1 MAETGFIIDALSVE
15 GPGKPNASIRFAV
28 GLNVVAGAS
37 NTGKTFVFQAIDF
50 MLGASKAPKHV
61 PEATGY
67 SEVYLQLTSKTGSTV
82 AFRRSLQGGDV
93 ALYGSRLED
102 IGVNGVAPTTLAAKH
117 EKGNVETISGHL
129 LSLSG
134 LFDREVRTN
143 KEGEKR
149 SLSFRDIA
157 WLSLIDEERIIAER
171 SPALS
176 GQYTEAPVEKS
187 ILGLLL
193 TGVDDAAIVAQEK
206 PKDRKARIRAEL
218 ALLDKLL
225 TDREERLTA
234 MKCDVPALEA
244 DRSKIRAAIDE
255 ASQIISATQEEVNS
269 AATIRDQSWSRLQEA
284 NSQRRFLAEQAKRL
298 RLLREYYNSDRQR
311 LESSLEA
318 GVAFNQLPAGECP
331 ICGAPP
337 AMAEVETEARLREFQ
352 TACNAEM
359 AKISSLLRDLAA
371 SENELREEDSQLAT
385 MAAESEASVNE
396 ANEIIRQLLARKRQ
410 VSDTSL
416 SQLMARESQFTE
428 AILLTAEIADLRS
441 RHEMAT
447 ELLNKRQKRIKL
459 EKKVE
464 TSTAAGFCRVMEATL
479 KAWKFPFEGGV
490 SFDSER
496 FDVVIGDQNRS
507 SFGKG
512 YRAVT
517 HAAFAV
523 ALLRYCRQEGF
534 PHPGVVILDTPLNPF
549 KGPDQESSDRVNQE
563 VQNAFYADL
572 AADRSGDQFI
582 VFENTEPS
590 IDLKQKISY
599 QHFSGNLN
607 SGRPGFFPLQ
617 TK

>member
-1 MAETGFIIDALSVE
+1 MAATGFTIDALSVE
-15 GPGKPNASIRFAV
+15 GPGTANASLQFAA

-50 MLGASKAPKHV
+50 MLGASRAPKHV
-61 PEATGY
+61 PEAAGY
-67 SEVYLQLTSKTGSTV
+67 AEVYLQLTSKAESTV
-82 AFRRSLQGGDV
+82 TFRRSLQGGDV
-93 ALYGSRLED
+93 VLYSSRMED
-102 IGVNGVAPTTLAAKH
+102 ISESGVTTTTLAAKH
-117 EKGNVETISGHL
+117 EKGSVETVSGHL

-143 KEGEKR
+143 LQGEKR

-157 WLSLIDEERIIAER
+157 WLSLIDEERIIVER

-187 ILGLLL
+187 VLGLFL

-218 ALLDKLL
+218 ALLEQILS
-225 TDREERLTA
+225 DREERFSA
-234 MKCDVPALEA
+234 MRIDAATLEA
-244 DRSKIRAAIDE
+244 DRNKVRAAIDE
-255 ASQIISATQEEVNS
+255 TSQIISATQEEVNA
-269 AATIRDQSWSRLQEA
+269 AATIRDRSWSQLQEST
-284 NSQRRFLAEQAKRL
+284 SQRRFLAEQAKRL
-298 RLLREYYNSDRQR
+298 RLLREYYNSDRER
-311 LESSLEA
+311 LGSALEA
-318 GVAFNQLPAGECP
+318 GAAFDQLPAGECP
-331 ICGAPP
+331 VCGAPP
-337 AMAEVETEARLREFQ
+337 AMVDAETESRLREFQ
-352 TACNAEM
+352 TACRAEI
-359 AKISSLLRDLAA
+359 AKISSLLQDLDA
-371 SENELREEDSQLAT
+371 SENELRTEDSQLA
-385 MAAESEASVNE
+385 ALASESETSVNE
-396 ANEIIRQLLARKRQ
+396 ANGTIRQLLARKRQ
-410 VSDTSL
+410 VNDTSL
-416 SQLMARESQFTE
+416 SQLMVRESQLTE
-428 AILLTAEIADLRS
+428 AILLTAEISDLRS
-441 RHEMAT
+441 RHETAT
-447 ELLNKRQKRIKL
+447 ELLNKRQKRIKV

-464 TSTAAGFCRVMEATL
+464 TSMAAGFCRVMEATL

-490 SFDSER
+490 SFDAKR
-496 FDVVIGDQNRS
+496 FDVVIGDQNRG

-549 KGPDQESSDRVNQE
+549 KGPDSESPDRVNHE

-590 IDLKQKISY
+590 DDLKQKISY
-599 QHFSGNLN
+599 QHFSGNRIG
-607 SGRPGFFPLQ
+607 GRAGFFPPL
-617 TK
+617 T

>member
-1 MAETGFIIDALSVE
+1 MAATGLTIDALSVE
-15 GPGKPNASIRFAV
+15 GPGKANASLRFTA
-28 GLNVVAGAS
+28 GLNVIAGAS
-37 NTGKTFVFQAIDF
+37 NTGKTFVYQAIDF
-50 MLGASKAPKHV
+50 MLGASRAPKHV
-61 PEATGY
+61 PEAAGY
-67 SEVYLQLTSKTGSTV
+67 AEVYLQLTSKAGSTV
-82 AFRRSLQGGDV
+82 TFRRSLQGGDV
-93 ALYGSRLED
+93 ALYSSRMED
-102 IGVNGVAPTTLAAKH
+102 ISESGVTTTTLAARH
-117 EKGNVETISGHL
+117 EDGTVETVSGHL

-143 KEGEKR
+143 MQGEKR

-157 WLSLIDEERIIAER
+157 WLSLIDEERIIVER

-187 ILGLLL
+187 ALGLFL

-206 PKDRKARIRAEL
+206 TADRKARIRAEL
-218 ALLDKLL
+218 ALLQQLL
-225 TDREERLTA
+225 TDREERFSA
-234 MKCDVPALEA
+234 MRIDPAPLEA
-244 DRSKIRAAIDE
+244 DRNKLRIAIDE
-255 ASQIISATQEEVNS
+255 TSQIISATQEEVNA
-269 AATIRDQSWSRLQEA
+269 AATIRDQSWSQLQEA

-311 LESSLEA
+311 LESALEA
-318 GVAFNQLPAGECP
+318 GAAFDQLPAGECP
-331 ICGAPP
+331 VCGAPP
-337 AMAEVETEARLREFQ
+337 ATADAETENRLREFQ
-352 TACNAEM
+352 TACRAEIE
-359 AKISSLLRDLAA
+359 KISSLLQDLDA
-371 SENELREEDSQLAT
+371 SEDELRTEDSQLAIL
-385 MAAESEASVNE
+385 ASESETSVNE
-396 ANEIIRQLLARKRQ
+396 ANGTIRQLLARKRQ
-410 VSDTSL
+410 VNDTSL
-416 SQLMARESQFTE
+416 SQLMARESQLTE
-428 AILLTAEIADLRS
+428 AILLTAEISDLRS
-441 RHEMAT
+441 RHEIAT
-447 ELLNKRQKRIKL
+447 ELLNKRQKRIKV

-496 FDVVIGDQNRS
+496 FDVVIGDQNRG

-549 KGPDQESSDRVNQE
+549 KGPDSDSPDRINHE

-590 IDLKQKISY
+590 DDLKKKISY
-599 QHFSGNLN
+599 QHFSGN
-607 SGRPGFFPLQ
+607 SITGRAGFFPPL
-617 TK
+617 T

>member
-1 MAETGFIIDALSVE
+1 MAATGFTIDALSVE
-15 GPGKPNASIRFAV
+15 GPGKANGSVQFAA

-50 MLGASKAPKHV
+50 MLGASRAPKHV
-61 PEATGY
+61 PEAAGY
-67 SEVYLQLTSKTGSTV
+67 AEVYLQLTSKAGITV
-82 AFRRSLQGGDV
+82 TFRRSLQGGDV
-93 ALYGSRLED
+93 ALYSSRMED
-102 IGVNGVAPTTLAAKH
+102 IGEHGVATTTLAAKH

-143 KEGEKR
+143 VQGEKR

-176 GQYTEAPVEKS
+176 GQHIEETVEKS
-187 ILGLLL
+187 VVGLFL
-193 TGVDDAAIVAQEK
+193 TGLDDASIVAQEK

-218 ALLDKLL
+218 ALLDELL

-234 MKCDVPALEA
+234 MKCNAATLQA

-255 ASQIISATQEEVNS
+255 TSQIISATQEEVNS
-269 AATIRDQSWSRLQEA
+269 AATIRDQSWSRLRES

-318 GVAFNQLPAGECP
+318 GVAFDQLPAGECP
-331 ICGAPP
+331 VCGAPP
-337 AMAEVETEARLREFQ
+337 ATAEAETEDRLREFQ
-352 TACNAEM
+352 TACSAEL
-359 AKISSLLRDLAA
+359 AKISSLLRDLDA
-371 SENELREEDSQLAT
+371 SENELRTEDSQLAT
-385 MAAESEASVNE
+385 IAAESEAAVNE
-396 ANEIIRQLLARKRQ
+396 ANGTMRQLLARKRQ
-410 VSDTSL
+410 VNDTSL
-416 SQLMARESQFTE
+416 SQLMARESQLTE
-428 AILLTAEIADLRS
+428 AILLTAEIADLKS

-496 FDVVIGDQNRS
+496 FDVVIGDQNRG

-572 AADRSGDQFI
+572 AADRSGGQFI

-590 IDLKQKISY
+590 LDLMQKISY
-599 QHFSGNLN
+599 QHFSGNPN
-607 SGRPGFFPLQ
+607 AGRAGFFPPLRG
-617 TK
+617 

>member
-1 MAETGFIIDALSVE
+1 MAATGFTIDALSVE
-15 GPGKPNASIRFAV
+15 GPGKANALVRFAA

-50 MLGASKAPKHV
+50 MLGASRGPKHV
-61 PEATGY
+61 PEAAGY
-67 SEVYLQLTSKTGSTV
+67 AEVYLQLTSNAAGTV
-82 AFRRSLQGGDV
+82 TLRRSLQGGDV
-93 ALYGSRLED
+93 ALYSSRMED
-102 IGVNGVAPTTLAAKH
+102 IGDDGVATVALAAKN
-117 EKGNVETISGHL
+117 EKGNVETISGYL

-134 LFDREVRTN
+134 LFGREVRTN
-143 KEGEKR
+143 MQGEKR

-176 GQYTEAPVEKS
+176 GQYTEATVERS
-187 ILGLLL
+187 ILGLFL
-193 TGVDDAAIVAQEK
+193 TGIDDATIVAQEK
-206 PKDRKARIRAEL
+206 SKDRKARIRAEL
-218 ALLDKLL
+218 DLLDKLL
-225 TDREERLTA
+225 TDREERLKA
-234 MKCDVPALEA
+234 MNCDATTLEA
-244 DRSKIRAAIDE
+244 DRNRIRAAIDE
-255 ASQIISATQEEVNS
+255 TSQIISATQEEVDS
-269 AATIRDQSWSRLQEA
+269 AATIRDQSWSRLQES

-298 RLLREYYNSDRQR
+298 RLLRDYYNSDRQR

-318 GVAFNQLPAGECP
+318 GAAFNHLPSGECP
-331 ICGAPP
+331 VCGAPP
-337 AMAEVETEARLREFQ
+337 TTEEAETEDRLREFQ
-352 TACNAEM
+352 LACNAEM
-359 AKISSLLRDLAA
+359 AKISSLLRDLNA
-371 SENELREEDSQLAT
+371 SEDELRAEDSQLAT
-385 MAAESEASVNE
+385 IAAESEASANE
-396 ANEIIRQLLARKRQ
+396 ANGTIRQLLARKRQ

-416 SQLMARESQFTE
+416 SQLTARESQLTE

-459 EKKVE
+459 ERKVE
-464 TSTAAGFCRVMEATL
+464 TSTAAEFCRVMEATL

-490 SFDSER
+490 SLDSER
-496 FDVVIGDQNRS
+496 FDVVIGNQNRG

-549 KGPDQESSDRVNQE
+549 KGPDQESSERVNQE
-563 VQNAFYADL
+563 VQHAFYADL

-590 IDLKQKISY
+590 LDLKREISY
-599 QHFSGNLN
+599 QHFSGNPN
-607 SGRPGFFPLQ
+607 AGRAGFFPLL